1 MKIKLKDKNS
11 NLPNCWK
18 KCGTN
23 LEDWQKL
30 KTGKEIE
37 VSSVFVG
44 IEHLVEVVASSK
56 KQKGDK

>member
-1 MKIKLKDKNS
+1 MKIKLKDKS
-11 NLPNCWK
+11 SSLPNCWK

-23 LEDWQKL
+23 LEDWKKL
-30 KTGKEIE
+30 QEGGEIE

-44 IEHLVEVVASSK
+44 IEHLVEVAASSK